1 MSEKNTYDITVL
13 DDGRVKIET
22 SRFDPASHIKA
33 EKLMAFLQG
42 ALGKEISRTKA
53 KSTHTHSH
61 EHGDEGL
68 KV

>member
-1 MSEKNTYDITVL
+1 MSEKNTYDITIL

-22 SRFDPASHIKA
+22 SKFDPAAHIKA
-33 EKLMAFLQG
+33 EKLIAFLQG
-42 ALGKEISRTKA
+42 SLGKEISRTKA

-61 EHGDEGL
+61 EHEEGGL